1 MLDKSIGFQGLQLH
15 EVIVSFICE
24 IITKNS

>member
-1 MLDKSIGFQGLQLH
+1 MLDKSTGFQSLQLH
-15 EVIVSFICE
+15 EVIVSFIFE